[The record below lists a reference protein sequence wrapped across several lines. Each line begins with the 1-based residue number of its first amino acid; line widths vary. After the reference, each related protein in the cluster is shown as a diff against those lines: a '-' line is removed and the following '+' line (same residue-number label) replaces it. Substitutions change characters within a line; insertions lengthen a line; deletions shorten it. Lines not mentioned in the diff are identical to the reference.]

1 MCEECIQIAADIDPK
16 LMEMVESIKDEMAA
30 LHAKIAPQMREIM
43 EMVVV
48 NSETGETPEEADMPA
63 EELAEIDAMQT
74 KIAGMMGMFYA
85 VAWLNIRKASN
96 PMESIM
102 VGKTILEFTHKAI
115 EEASAYNYVVNQ
127 AKH

>member
-16 LMEMVESIKDEMAA
+16 LMEMVESIKDDMAA
-30 LHAKIAPQMREIM
+30 IHAKIAPQMREIM
-43 EMVVV
+43 QMVVV

-63 EELAEIDAMQT
+63 EAIAEIDTMQNM
-74 KIAGMMGMFYA
+74 IAGMMGLSYA
-85 VAWLNIRKASN
+85 AAWFNIRQATD
-96 PMESIM
+96 PMQSQMTGNVIM
-102 VGKTILEFTHKAI
+102 ELTHKAI